1 MIRVTKAQREARAAV
16 RQKGRAYMRGQ
27 KRKRLLEAA
36 GQPLTISCRHPAG
49 FFGFPIRHVDPAT
62 RAMIDAALE
71 GRK

>member
-1 MIRVTKAQREARAAV
+1 MIKVTKAQHEARAAI
-16 RQKGRAYMRGQ
+16 RQQGRAYMQNQ

-36 GQPLTISCRHPAG
+36 GQPVTITCSHPAG